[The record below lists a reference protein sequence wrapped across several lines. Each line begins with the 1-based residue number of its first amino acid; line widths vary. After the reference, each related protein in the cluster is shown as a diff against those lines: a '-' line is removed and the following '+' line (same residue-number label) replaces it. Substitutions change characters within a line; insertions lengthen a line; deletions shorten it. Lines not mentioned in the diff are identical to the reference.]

1 MTTSEHL
8 TFLALL
14 IPTFVVLVAAA
25 ISLSDPDPALLAT
38 PVSYSYPMDACGC
51 DGTY

>member
-14 IPTFVVLVAAA
+14 IPTLLLLAAAA
-25 ISLSDPDPALLAT
+25 ISLSKSEPAVLAG
-38 PVSYSYPMDACGC
+38 PVVYSYPMDACGC
-51 DGTY
+51 DETY